1 GRRDQDRRADHPHDG
16 ARGHQ
21 QGLRP
26 HARGRE
32 HTVDH
37 PLLAGA
43 LAALLAAAGLPA
55 SGQEAE
61 APAACAAEAPC
72 PVPLPVYIGWRV
84 YNVHCAV
91 CHAEDAVGS
100 TFAPALTQ
108 RIASMDR
115 RAFVSALDRGYL
127 GPRDA
132 TPPRGADPEVARYY
146 EEL

>member
-1 GRRDQDRRADHPHDG
+1 M
-16 ARGHQ
+16 
-21 QGLRP
+21 
-26 HARGRE
+26 
-32 HTVDH
+32 
-37 PLLAGA
+37 
-43 LAALLAAAGLPA
+43 
-55 SGQEAE
+55 
-61 APAACAAEAPC
+61 
-72 PVPLPVYIGWRV
+72 PLPVYIGWRV

-100 TFAPALTQ
+100 TFAPDLTQ

-146 EEL
+146 EELWAYLEARASGRLPPGAVTPVRPRE